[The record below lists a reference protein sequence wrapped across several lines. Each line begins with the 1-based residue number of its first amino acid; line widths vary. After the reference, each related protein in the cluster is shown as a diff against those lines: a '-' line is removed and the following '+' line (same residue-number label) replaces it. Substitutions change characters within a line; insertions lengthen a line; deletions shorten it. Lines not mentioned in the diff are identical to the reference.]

1 MSPPGMSPET
11 TKKLEAFR
19 GRRVVVVGDLMLDE
33 FVWGEVSRISPE
45 APVPIL
51 EAKSR
56 SSVPGGAANAAA
68 NVASLGGQVALIG
81 CVGADAAGETTRRLV
96 ETAGVD
102 ASGFVVDS
110 TRPTTLKTR
119 IIARNQQVV
128 RIDHETRGPF
138 GPAIGDAL
146 ATSVTAALKGAD
158 ACIVSDYGKG
168 VVTPELVRAITEAA
182 SGIPVVVDPKRRD
195 FSAYKGATVITPNLG
210 ELEVAVGR
218 TCTTVDDIVEAAQS
232 LLPLFG
238 GGAVLVTR
246 GPGGMSLVESGS
258 PQAVH
263 VPARARAVFDVTG
276 AGDTVVGTL
285 ALSLAVGL
293 PLSVAIDMASAA
305 AAIAVSK
312 PGTATVTIDELR
324 AELRGHDA

>member
-96 ETAGVD
+96 ETAGID

-138 GPAIGDAL
+138 GPTIGDAL

-293 PLSVAIDMASAA
+293 PLSVAIDVASAA

>member
-1 MSPPGMSPET
+1 MSPEA
-11 TKKLEAFR
+11 TKKLDAFR

-51 EAKSR
+51 EARSR

-68 NVASLGGQVALIG
+68 NVASLGGQVALVG
-81 CVGADAAGETTRRLV
+81 CVGADAPGETTRRLV
-96 ETAGVD
+96 EAAGID
-102 ASGFVVDS
+102 ASGFVVDA

-138 GPAIGDAL
+138 GPEIGEAL
-146 ATSVTAALKGAD
+146 ATAAAAALKGAD

-168 VVTPELVRAITEAA
+168 VVTPELVRAIVEGAGA
-182 SGIPVVVDPKRRD
+182 VPIVVDPKRRD
-195 FSAYKGATVITPNLG
+195 FGAYRGATVITPNLG

-218 TCTTVDDIVEAAQS
+218 ACSTVDDIVEAARS
-232 LLPLFG
+232 LLPQLG

-246 GPGGMSLVESGS
+246 GPGGMSLVEPGS
-258 PQAVH
+258 PSAVH

-276 AGDTVVGTL
+276 AGDTVVGAL
-285 ALSLAVGL
+285 SLSLAVGL
-293 PLSVAIDMASAA
+293 PLSVALDVASAA